1 MNLLKSTGT
10 FGFFTIISRL
20 LGYLRDIL
28 IAVFL
33 GTGVLADAFFVAF
46 RIPNTFRRLF
56 SEGTFNA
63 AFVPSYSSEITKGK
77 AKSNKFANDIFNL
90 LFLGLFFLVL
100 IIQIFMPAF
109 VSIIAPGFI
118 DDFDKMELAISLTRI
133 TFPFLFFI
141 SLASFFSAILNSHNK
156 FAATSAAPIVLNIV
170 LIVILFFSK
179 YLGDELV
186 YYLSYGVSLA
196 GILQL
201 LFLYKFVIKFYSL
214 KFNFRIASIK
224 GNNKVKI
231 FFKKLLP
238 SIFSS
243 GVTQINILVGTII
256 ASFQASAVSY
266 LYYADRIYQINLAIA
281 GIAIGVV
288 VLPQLSK
295 HIRSKKKDKILL
307 IQNKALELSLFLSLP
322 ASVALLL
329 GSENIISA
337 LFGYGSFSEIAA
349 QNSAKALYY
358 FALGLPAFSL
368 IKIFSSFFFA
378 NHDTKTP
385 FYISLVSVI
394 LNIIISVYYFN
405 KIGFVI
411 IPIATS
417 ISSWFNGIFLF
428 IFLKNKNLFKFNNE
442 FIVRFIKIII
452 ASLSMGVFFNFLL
465 IYFQNQLAFDQNLKS
480 FYLILSVVMGLL
492 FYLFVSYWIKAFK
505 ISDFKL
511 NY

>member
-1 MNLLKSTGT
+1 
-10 FGFFTIISRL
+10 
-20 LGYLRDIL
+20 
-28 IAVFL
+28 
-33 GTGVLADAFFVAF
+33 
-46 RIPNTFRRLF
+46 
-56 SEGTFNA
+56 
-63 AFVPSYSSEITKGK
+63 
-77 AKSNKFANDIFNL
+77 
-90 LFLGLFFLVL
+90 
-100 IIQIFMPAF
+100 MPGF
-109 VSIIAPGFI
+109 VSIIAPGFEEGTE
-118 DDFDKMELAISLTRI
+118 KMNIVINLTRI
-133 TFPFLFFI
+133 TFPFLLFI

-156 FAATSAAPIVLNIV
+156 FAAASAAPIILNIV
-170 LIVILFFSK
+170 LIIILFFSK
-179 YLGDELV
+179 SLGDELV

-201 LFLYKFVIKFYSL
+201 LFLYKFVRKFYSL
-214 KFNFRIASIK
+214 KFDFRIKI
-224 GNNKVKI
+224 NHKVKT

-238 SIFSS
+238 SIFAS
-243 GVTQINILVGTII
+243 GVSQINILVGTII

-281 GIAIGVV
+281 GIAISVV

-295 HIRSKKKDKILL
+295 YIESKKKNKILL

-329 GSENIISA
+329 GSEKIISA
-337 LFGYGSFSEIAA
+337 LFGYGSFDEIAV

-368 IKIFSSFFFA
+368 IKIFSIFFFA

-385 FYISLVSVI
+385 FYISLISVI

-417 ISSWFNGIFLF
+417 ISSWFNGILLF
-428 IFLKNKNLFKFNNE
+428 IFLKNKKLFSLNNI
-442 FIVRFIKIII
+442 FIIRFIKIII
-452 ASLSMGVFFNFLL
+452 ASLFMGIFLKFLL
-465 IYFQNQLAFDQNLKS
+465 IYFQNQLVFDQNLKS

-492 FYLFVSYWIKAFK
+492 FYLYFSYWIKAFK